1 MVRNNMD
8 FKVPYNYLPQQFSEH
23 QLFFDL
29 WKPVLSSGEFTLG
42 PFVENYEKRFA
53 EYMGSKYCIATNNGT
68 DALILALKALG
79 IQKGDEVITPCNSF
93 YATTGAIV
101 AVGATPVFTDVD
113 GRYQIDIDD
122 LKSLINTKTKMIL
135 PVHWAGASPDMFKI
149 QEIAKEN
156 DLFVLEDACMAIGG
170 KIKGKRPGTFSEIGA
185 FSMHPLKSLNV
196 AGDGGMVVTD
206 DDDLYKWMKKYRNHG
221 MSDRNT
227 IEFWGVNMR
236 IQPLQA
242 VIANYFLDHVDNFIE
257 KRSENA
263 KYLDSMVS
271 DLNDFVEVPER
282 PEGFLETFSLYMLL
296 VSDRDRL
303 LHYLID
309 NGVEAKIHYPVP
321 LHLQPA
327 STNMGLNTRVLKKA
341 EQQADKLITIPIHQ
355 YLNSSHMEIISGLI
369 HKFYGTKDDT
379 L

>member
-23 QLFFDL
+23 QLFFDQ

-113 GRYQIDIDD
+113 ERYQIDIDD
-122 LKSLINTKTKMIL
+122 LKSLINAKTRMIL

-170 KIKGKRPGTFSEIGA
+170 KIKGKRPGTFSDIGA

-206 DDDLYKWMKKYRNHG
+206 NDDLYKWMKKYRNHG

-242 VIANYFLDHVDNFIE
+242 VIANYFLDYVDNFIE
-257 KRSENA
+257 KRNNNA
-263 KYLDSMVS
+263 KYLDSLLS
-271 DLNDFVEVPER
+271 DLNGFVKVPER

-296 VSDRDRL
+296 VSNRDSL
-303 LHYLID
+303 IKYLIE
-309 NGVEAKIHYPVP
+309 NGVEAKIHYPLP

-341 EQQADKLITIPIHQ
+341 EQQADELITIPIHQ
-355 YLNSSHMEIISGLI
+355 YLNSSHMEIVSDLI
-369 HKFYGTKDDT
+369 HKFYASKK
-379 L
+379 

>member
-1 MVRNNMD
+1 MVRNNME

-42 PFVENYEKRFA
+42 PFVENYEKNFA
-53 EYMGSKYCIATNNGT
+53 EYMGSRYCIATNNGT

-113 GRYQIDIDD
+113 ERYQIDIDD

-242 VIANYFLDHVDNFIE
+242 VIANYFLDYVDNFIE
-257 KRSENA
+257 KRNNNA
-263 KYLDSMVS
+263 KYLDSLLS
-271 DLNDFVEVPER
+271 DLNGFVKVPER

-296 VSDRDRL
+296 VSDRNSL
-303 LHYLID
+303 IKYLID

-341 EQQADKLITIPIHQ
+341 EQQADELITIPIHQ
-355 YLNSSHMEIISGLI
+355 YLNSSHMEIVSELI
-369 HKFYGTKDDT
+369 HKFYEGKK
-379 L
+379 

>member
-29 WKPVLSSGEFTLG
+29 WKSVLTSGEFTLG

-53 EYMGSKYCIATNNGT
+53 DYMGSKYCIATNNGT

-113 GRYQIDIDD
+113 DRYQIDIED
-122 LKSLINTKTKMIL
+122 LRKLINKKTKMIL
-135 PVHWAGASPDMFKI
+135 PVHWAGASPDMFQI
-149 QEIAKEN
+149 SALAKDN
-156 DLFVLEDACMAIGG
+156 GLCVLEDACMAIGG
-170 KIKGKRPGTFSEIGA
+170 KIEGKRPGTFSDIGA

-206 DDDLYKWMKKYRNHG
+206 DDELYSWMKKYRNHG

-227 IEFWGVNMR
+227 IDFWGVNMR

-242 VIANYFLDHVDNFIE
+242 VIANYFLDHVDSFID
-257 KRSENA
+257 KRNQNA
-263 KYLDSMVS
+263 KLLDSLLS
-271 DLNDFVEVPER
+271 DLKDFVKVPPR
-282 PEGFLETFSLYMLL
+282 PEGYLETFSLYMLL
-296 VSDRDRL
+296 VSDRDNL
-303 LHYLID
+303 IKHLID
-309 NGVEAKIHYPVP
+309 NGVEAKIHYPIP

-327 STNMGLNTRVLKKA
+327 SKNMGLNTRFLRKA
-341 EQQADKLITIPIHQ
+341 ERQAHELITVPIHQ
-355 YLNSSHMEIISGLI
+355 YLKKEQINYTFEVI
-369 HKFYGTKDDT
+369 KDFYLKYS
-379 L
+379 

>member
-29 WKPVLSSGEFTLG
+29 WKPVFSSGEFTLG
-42 PFVENYEKRFA
+42 PFVENYEKSFA
-53 EYMGSKYCIATNNGT
+53 DYVGSKYCIATNNGT

-93 YATTGAIV
+93 YATAGAIV

-113 GRYQIDIDD
+113 ERYQIDIDD
-122 LKSLINTKTKMIL
+122 LISLINTKTKMIL

-149 QEIAKEN
+149 QEIAEEN
-156 DLFVLEDACMAIGG
+156 DLLVLEDACMAIGG
-170 KIKGKRPGTFSEIGA
+170 RIKGKRPGTFSEIGA

-206 DDDLYKWMKKYRNHG
+206 DDGLYKWMKKYRNHG

-242 VIANYFLDHVDNFIE
+242 VIANYFLNFVDNFIE
-257 KRSENA
+257 KRNNNA
-263 KYLDSMVS
+263 KYLDLLLS
-271 DLNDFVEVPER
+271 DLNGYVKVPER
-282 PEGFLETFSLYMLL
+282 PEGYLETFSLYMLL
-296 VSDRDRL
+296 VSDRDSL
-303 LHYLID
+303 IQYLID

-327 STNMGLNTRVLKKA
+327 SINIGFNTRVLKKA
-341 EQQADKLITIPIHQ
+341 EKQSDELITIPIHQ
-355 YLNSSHMEIISGLI
+355 YLDSTHMEIVSELI
-369 HKFYGTKDDT
+369 HKFYTNNR
-379 L
+379 